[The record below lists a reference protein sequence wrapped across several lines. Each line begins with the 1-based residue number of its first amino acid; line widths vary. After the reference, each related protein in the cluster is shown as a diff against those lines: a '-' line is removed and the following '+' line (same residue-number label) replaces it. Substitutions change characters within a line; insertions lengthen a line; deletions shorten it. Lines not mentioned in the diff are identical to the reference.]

1 MASNKNLPHVNQ
13 GEPQY
18 GTARDPA
25 VTSTVQAKNPHHATR
40 RNGLRQAAGYTLLE
54 TLITLSLLTTL
65 AVASVT
71 IINSLT
77 QEGIESAHSRQS
89 RRDIHRIA
97 NFLRDD
103 AARTTITNTGTL
115 AWPVTLPHDSS
126 QTVYDWNEA
135 DSTLTRTETAGEQTT
150 QTERFLLPKGSE
162 PQMNTADALLTLQV
176 TLTGGNMSWIIEGMM
191 KQGESEQ

>member
-1 MASNKNLPHVNQ
+1 MATNKNLPHVNQ
-13 GEPQY
+13 GDPQY
-18 GTARDPA
+18 GTARDPV
-25 VTSTVQAKNPHHATR
+25 VTSTVQPKNPHHATR
-40 RNGLRQAAGYTLLE
+40 LDGLRQATGYTLLE
-54 TLITLSLLTTL
+54 ILITLSLLTTL

-97 NFLRDD
+97 KFLRDD

-135 DSTLTRTETAGEQTT
+135 DSTLTRIETADEQTT

-162 PQMNTADALLTLQV
+162 PQMKTTDALLTLQV
-176 TLTGGNMSWIIEGMM
+176 TLTGGNMSWVIEGMM